1 MNTEF
6 VVRMPAATGRTALG
20 REQVTWTETAKFG
33 ELMPVSG
40 RDYEFANVLG
50 SAIIQFKMRTWRDE
64 ITEVIDHKTNI
75 VLEGKTY
82 DVSHIMAVS
91 TPGAEGAVQPGAHLI
106 DIYFKSNQ

>member
-40 RDYEFANVLG
+40 RDYEFANVLDICRAPAG
-50 SAIIQFKMRTWRDE
+50 G
-64 ITEVIDHKTNI
+64 V
-75 VLEGKTY
+75 
-82 DVSHIMAVS
+82 
-91 TPGAEGAVQPGAHLI
+91 VQPGAHLI